1 MTDNRYS
8 KDIDFYINT
17 DESIQSGYPS
27 AESMNT
33 TPSVDD
39 MTSIH
44 LDIHSA
50 TSIDIEN
57 IQEEGNL
64 IAYTENHFV
73 TQIHQDLQ
81 KIRELT
87 YLPSSIESNSL
98 NEDDVNFNISFHNNY
113 IRSNSPLTMSFNG
126 SRSGSGSGSGSGSD
140 SDSDNRHSHNK
151 RFTYHDIESL
161 CNKYYDTD
169 NDNKYASEIDILTTY
184 VKGQK
189 NLYIQ
194 SKYLT
199 QRKLNC
205 LMFPSLFLTAAITV
219 IAPFI
224 ECQHWSPGLIS
235 GLNACIALFIS
246 MINYLKLESSVENY
260 LQIANTYD
268 KLETALEM
276 TSNRLG
282 FLESNDD
289 KKRVVLA
296 KIRDVEKK
304 MNEIKESN
312 TILIPE
318 EIKHMFPVICNIN
331 IFSFI
336 HRIEFQK
343 QTLMMKFKD
352 VKNEIRYILRKW
364 QKQLHIENNELDP
377 ITIHDMKSLE
387 NLKEKN
393 RLQFLYEIKEKIK
406 SELLHYRNAYGN
418 IDELFIKEIKKA
430 ESNKMGWFRC
440 FLCIFCQVNH
450 KVDYIGINPVID
462 GYLKAIFVEE

>member
-1 MTDNRYS
+1 MSINQYS
-8 KDIDFYINT
+8 KEIDYYINT
-17 DESIQSGYPS
+17 HESIQSGYPS

-39 MTSIH
+39 MNSIH

-73 TQIHQDLQ
+73 TQVHQDLQ
-81 KIRELT
+81 KIREST
-87 YLPSSIESNSL
+87 YFPNSL
-98 NEDDVNFNISFHNNY
+98 ENNSFNDVDVVDDTADFDITFHNNY
-113 IRSNSPLTMSFNG
+113 IRSNSPLTMSLNG
-126 SRSGSGSGSGSGSD
+126 SRNGSCSGSGSD
-140 SDSDNRHSHNK
+140 SDSDNRHSHM
-151 RFTYHDIESL
+151 RHFTYHDIEKL
-161 CNKYYDTD
+161 CNKYYNTI
-169 NDNKYASEIDILTTY
+169 NDNKYSSEIDILTTY
-184 VKGQK
+184 IKGQK

-260 LQIANTYD
+260 LHIANTYD
-268 KLETALEM
+268 KLETSLEM
-276 TSNRLG
+276 TSNKLG
-282 FLESNDD
+282 FLESNEE
-289 KKRVVLA
+289 KKRLVLT
-296 KIRDVEKK
+296 KIREIEKK

-318 EIKHMFPVICNIN
+318 EIKLMFPVICNIN

-336 HRIEFQK
+336 QRIQVQK
-343 QTLMMKFKD
+343 QELMIKFKD
-352 VKNEIRYILRKW
+352 VKNEIHYILCKW
-364 QKQLHIENNELDP
+364 KKRGIVENTLVD
-377 ITIHDMKSLE
+377 TDSIHNMKTLE

-393 RLQFLYEIKEKIK
+393 RLEFLYKIKEQIK
-406 SELLHYRNAYGN
+406 EELADYRNAYAN
-418 IDELFIKEIKKA
+418 IDELFIKEIKIA
-430 ESNKMGWFRC
+430 ESKKNNWLWAKRKAIKYDG
-440 FLCIFCQVNH
+440 V
-450 KVDYIGINPVID
+450 NPVID
-462 GYLKAIFVEE
+462 NFIKAMLVEE